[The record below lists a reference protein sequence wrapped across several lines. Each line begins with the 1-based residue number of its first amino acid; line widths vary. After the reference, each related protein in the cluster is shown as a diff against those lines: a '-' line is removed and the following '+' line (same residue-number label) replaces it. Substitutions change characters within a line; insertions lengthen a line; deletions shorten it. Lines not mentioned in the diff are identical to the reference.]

1 MSAAIKRGVP
11 DIAPSNAPVSG
22 MLSTTGR
29 RSPRLALT
37 PGDTLSTFTPSTS
50 RHRNRIARNA

>member
-1 MSAAIKRGVP
+1 MSVAIRRGVP
-11 DIAPSNAPVSG
+11 DIALNNAIVSG

-37 PGDTLSTFTPSTS
+37 PGDRPSTFTPSIS
-50 RHRNRIARNA
+50 RHGNRIARKA